1 MEQSRNLRLY
11 SKSFLNKI
19 KHADEKKFDLRKAIY
34 ELDRLSYERGSRS
47 GDYLIREKVR
57 EINNQLEIYDE
68 KVKTCETGEKGN
80 FLLYKEIILFFEKDY
95 LDAIAINEK
104 IVLLKQEL
112 LLQQEADI
120 EYNKQCQDSKLKRD
134 INNPLRLELERDLKK
149 FENSFQKS
157 VLPPLNEFLLD
168 ISDLLFAEEVHDL
181 IRKWSIENIFNDKD
195 DSYYD
200 FLSSINFFIRIRIKI
215 KKESFQVDDIVALIN
230 IKLNEFEI
238 KTKLVNIKN
247 FSEQK
252 LNTIILDCAR
262 EYCSSNTEINKSQPQ
277 VIPVKSQFDEA
288 FETLR
293 NLTEYNKNIQSNE
306 KIPENLSGD
315 RTRRYL
321 YSSPGTGKLLLK
333 DIADY
338 KEDSLIFINDWLLIE
353 TKKNPDIYNICRLLF
368 DCMAEELEFFKLF
381 TLANN
386 IAANKTNQKTNMWGE
401 LEQYIPKY
409 IANKLINN
417 MVSLCEQLNGA
428 FIKIIFDIDGDNTPK
443 IITIYKKLNIIYD
456 SFNDAQKKIMKE
468 IRQME
473 K

>member
-1 MEQSRNLRLY
+1 MELARNLRLF
-11 SKSFLNKI
+11 SKSLLDKI

-47 GDYLIREKVR
+47 GDYIIREKVR

-68 KVKTCETGEKGN
+68 KVKTCEIGEKGN

-95 LDAIAINEK
+95 LDVIMINDK

-120 EYNKQCQDSKLKRD
+120 EYNKKCQDNKLKRD
-134 INNPLRLELERDLKK
+134 INNPLRFELERDLKQ
-149 FENSFQKS
+149 FENSFLRT

-168 ISDLLFAEEVHDL
+168 IGDLLFAEEVHDL
-181 IRKWSIENIFNDKD
+181 IRKWSVENVFNDKD

-215 KKESFQVDDIVALIN
+215 KKDSFQIDDIVALVK
-230 IKLNEFEI
+230 IKLNELEI
-238 KTKLVNIKN
+238 KSKLLNLKN

-252 LNTIILDCAR
+252 LNTILLDCAR
-262 EYCSSNTEINKSQPQ
+262 EYCSSNSEINKRQPQ
-277 VIPVKSQFDEA
+277 VIPVKSQFDDA

-293 NLTEYNKNIQSNE
+293 KLTEYNKNIQLNE
-306 KIPENLSGD
+306 KIPEDLSGD
-315 RTRRYL
+315 RARRYL
-321 YSSPGTGKLLLK
+321 YYSPGAGKLLLK

-338 KEDSLIFINDWLLIE
+338 KENSLIFINDWLLIE
-353 TKKNPDIYNICRLLF
+353 TKKNPDIYNICRLIF
-368 DCMAEELEFFKLF
+368 DCMADEKQFFELFS
-381 TLANN
+381 LANN
-386 IAANKTNQKTNMWGE
+386 IAADKTNQKTNIWGE
-401 LEQYIPKY
+401 LEQYITKD

-417 MVSLCEQLNGA
+417 IESLCEQLNGA

-443 IITIYKKLNIIYD
+443 ITTLYKKLNIIYD